1 MRDDRRGVVSH
12 GRNGLGRRNLLL
24 PMRRLGMSMMRRG
37 RMLNRRL
44 DWLWSRVR
52 GLLLGRVLLLLVLL
66 LLLLDDLVRMHLVHH
81 LFVRGLGHVLHRRT
95 RLRRKR
101 RMNGMDPV
109 VRFVLLCMRGKGG
122 MGTTHFSLPVTLQS
136 PKLLA

>member
-12 GRNGLGRRNLLL
+12 GRNGLGRRNLLV

-52 GLLLGRVLLLLVLL
+52 GLLLGRVLLLLVLLL

-109 VRFVLLCMRGKGG
+109 VRLCYYACEERVAWG
-122 MGTTHFSLPVTLQS
+122 LPTS
-136 PKLLA
+136 HCR